1 LEKVTENK
9 MKYLNKE
16 DWINDTDLKFFR
28 TKAAIKEK
36 ECKCGTD
43 KYFVELEDHESCI
56 IGRIDT
62 VVCTKCKEVQ
72 SFRIIR

>member
-1 LEKVTENK
+1 
-9 MKYLNKE
+9 MKFLSR
-16 DWINDTDLKFFR
+16 DVWINDADLKFFR

-36 ECKCGTD
+36 ECKCETD
-43 KYFVELEDHESCI
+43 EYFVELEDHESCI

-72 SFRIIR
+72 SFTIIR